1 MHQIYLIPSI
11 RERICRLRFKFLIVL
26 IGLRSSSLENVLH
39 AEYSKTHFHKYLSFK
54 GRVNFLVNLVGSLLG
69 KDRRKL
75 KLLSVGPRFESEL
88 YGYRG
93 LGLRWKNIG
102 AIDTYSYSPR
112 IRVGN
117 MHNIDYPNEHF
128 NIVVCGWTLAYSN
141 NPAAALGEFA
151 RILSSN
157 GLLIITW
164 DLPSSFD
171 LSLFPSLTLSRR
183 LDIDNPN
190 SSIEDPN
197 VFDLVS
203 KFFCLHRLEIGNLDF
218 YGATPFA
225 TLVLK
230 KAPIAI

>member
-1 MHQIYLIPSI
+1 LHQIYLIPTI
-11 RERICRLRFKFLIVL
+11 RERICRWRFKFLIL
-26 IGLRSSSLENVLH
+26 FTGLRSSSLENVLH
-39 AEYSKTHFHKYLSFK
+39 AEYSKGHFHKYLSFK

-69 KDRRKL
+69 KDRKKL

-93 LGLRWKNIG
+93 LGFRWKNID

-112 IRVGN
+112 IKVGN

-128 NIVVCGWTLAYSN
+128 NVVVCGWTLAYSN
-141 NPAAALGEFA
+141 NPSAALGEFA

-164 DLPSSFD
+164 DLPSIFD
-171 LSLFPSLTLSRR
+171 MSLFPSLTLSRR
-183 LDIDNPN
+183 NDIDDPD

-203 KFFCLHRLEIGNLDF
+203 KFFYLHRLEIGKLEF

-230 KAPIAI
+230 KH